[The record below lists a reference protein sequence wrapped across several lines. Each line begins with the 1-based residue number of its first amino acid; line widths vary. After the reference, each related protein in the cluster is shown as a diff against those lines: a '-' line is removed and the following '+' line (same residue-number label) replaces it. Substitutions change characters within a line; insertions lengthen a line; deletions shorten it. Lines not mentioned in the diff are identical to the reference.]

1 MKFWGVQIETKNM
14 PWFAWLIISIGV
26 MLICIGIMVSLIKF
40 GSVEF
45 KSQELK
51 LHEEMM
57 KQIYTDDM
65 IHENT
70 TLK

>member
-1 MKFWGVQIETKNM
+1 MKLWGIQIETKNM

-26 MLICIGIMVSLIKF
+26 MLVCIGIMISLIKF

-45 KSQELK
+45 KAQELK
-51 LHEEMM
+51 LHSDMM
-57 KQIYTDDM
+57 NQIYMEDID
-65 IHENT
+65 ENS